1 MTVGETAMQGPR
13 RRAFSFRLRRSND
26 VLLAAAMG
34 GILALMMQA
43 LPMQAALASS
53 VVGSFVILALVDTR
67 VAVFALLLARSVID
81 VTATVPLLSASG
93 SSNVNAAAM
102 MSFIAIGIGAA
113 HIAIS
118 RIDITRVPT
127 AKPTLLFLT
136 ITLLGVALAPDHN
149 RAMQDWIRSVGT
161 FSMFILIVDLM
172 RSKADQRW
180 VIKVLLLSAVV
191 PVVWGIKQF
200 IAGEG
205 NVDTPGLVRIYG
217 TFTHPSP
224 YSFYLVEL
232 IPLAFV
238 FLLYTR
244 SKMGRLG
251 LLVLIPAM
259 LFCVYEAQT
268 RGAWVGVVVGVMI
281 FMSTRAR
288 WTLLLVPLMAGA
300 MFFAIPSVHARFSE
314 ATSQQ
319 GSVVWRTE
327 QWDAAIG
334 VASTPK
340 LLTVGA
346 GLGAVDVTL
355 GNLTHNEYVR
365 LLVETGLAGLIATI
379 FVYRSLFRI
388 AMKEYREAASR
399 YERDLMLA
407 FLMVFAARVVI
418 AASDNIIVYPALE
431 WYFWAFAAVVV
442 GSTGSYQRRR
452 LGQRAPHDAAHPA
465 AGTRA
470 A

>member
-1 MTVGETAMQGPR
+1 MTAGETAMRGPG
-13 RRAFSFRLRRSND
+13 RRAFPFRLRRSND
-26 VLLAAAMG
+26 ILLAVAMG

-67 VAVFALLLARSVID
+67 AAVFALLLARSVID
-81 VTATVPLLSASG
+81 ITATVPLLSASG

-127 AKPTLLFLT
+127 AKPALIFLGV
-136 ITLLGVALAPDHN
+136 TLLGVALAPDAN
-149 RAMQDWIRSVGT
+149 RALQDWIRSLGT
-161 FSMFILIVDLM
+161 FVMFVLIVDLM
-172 RSKADQRW
+172 RTKSDQRW
-180 VIKVLLLSAVV
+180 VVKVLLLSAVI
-191 PVVWGIKQF
+191 PVAWGIQQF

-205 NVDTPGLVRIYG
+205 DTYTPGLVRIYG

-232 IPLAFV
+232 IPLALV
-238 FLLYTR
+238 FLLHTP
-244 SKMGRLG
+244 SKAGRLG
-251 LLVLIPAM
+251 LLVLAPAM

-268 RGAWVGVVVGVMI
+268 RGAWVGVVVALMI

-288 WTLLLVPLMAGA
+288 WTLLLVPLIAGA
-300 MFFAIPSVHARFSE
+300 MFFAVPSVHARFTE

-334 VASTPK
+334 VASPSK

-379 FVYRSLFRI
+379 VVYRSLFRI
-388 AMKEYREAASR
+388 AMKGYREAASS

-418 AASDNIIVYPALE
+418 AASDNIIIYPALE

-442 GSTGSYQRRR
+442 GSTGSYERRR
-452 LGQRAPHDAAHPA
+452 LGQRAQHGATESGT
-465 AGTRA
+465 GTRA